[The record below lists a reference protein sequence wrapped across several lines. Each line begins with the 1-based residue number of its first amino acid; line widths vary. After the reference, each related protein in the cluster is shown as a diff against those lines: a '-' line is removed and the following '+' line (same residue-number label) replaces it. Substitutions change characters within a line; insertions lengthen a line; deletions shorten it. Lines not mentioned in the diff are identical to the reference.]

1 MAENSAET
9 IHYTEIELQKCF
21 EIIQGNKKVPFN
33 TLFSANY

>member
-1 MAENSAET
+1 MAENSAEK

-33 TLFSANY
+33 TLFPPKY